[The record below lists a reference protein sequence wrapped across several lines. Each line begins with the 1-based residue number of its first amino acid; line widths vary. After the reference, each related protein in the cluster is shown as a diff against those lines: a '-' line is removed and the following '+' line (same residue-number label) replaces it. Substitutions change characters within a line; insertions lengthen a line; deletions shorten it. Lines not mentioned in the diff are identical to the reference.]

1 MTLPTNQQVSLRDAL
16 EIVSYFDGSN
26 KVPLPVF
33 IEACEE
39 TEEIVLNAEGELVE
53 FSRSKLTGEWRKCIF
68 ENYYNNL
75 ENLISK

>member
-53 FSRSKLTGEWRKCIF
+53 FSRSKLTGE
-68 ENYYNNL
+68 
-75 ENLISK
+75 